1 MACKVRDIKELSL
14 GHSCPDVL
22 VIFTAPSLLAG
33 ACLWDSKCENHERFL
48 SNRALALLEWSQLL
62 HRKRRGEAWTED
74 GHRSSRT
81 CLEQLASCLRSF
93 PSISPKARYLSVLGE
108 RLGSE
113 MRHGLGQTCRIAN
126 PLRQGEESNDSLP
139 LPQFLHFSPYSVL
152 YVKRGCYFP
161 CIFYIM

>member
-1 MACKVRDIKELSL
+1 MQGEGNQGAFIGIQLSGCPCHLHSPQSPCRSLPVRLQVWKPWKIPLQQS
-14 GHSCPDVL
+14 
-22 VIFTAPSLLAG
+22 AG
-33 ACLWDSKCENHERFL
+33 TPRVKPVAAQEEER
-48 SNRALALLEWSQLL
+48 R
-62 HRKRRGEAWTED
+62 AWTED

-93 PSISPKARYLSVLGE
+93 PSISPKVRYLSVLGE

-113 MRHGLGQTCRIAN
+113 VRHGLGKTCRTAN

-139 LPQFLHFSPYSVL
+139 LPPFLHFSPYSVL